1 MCYFWDLARRAVM
14 SRRAKGFS
22 LVEILFALAIIGIVS
37 AIAIPQLLGSRQ
49 QARYTADARSN
60 AAVIHMRLEAIK
72 ADTGQYPPAGTFVW
86 AQGVPPAGNPVPAVT
101 DFSRS
106 TKLDFTLD
114 LLTSQTYTITVTDP
128 RDGNRVI
135 LVMNQNGQIT
145 NP

>member
-1 MCYFWDLARRAVM
+1 M

-72 ADTGQYPPAGTFVW
+72 ADTGQYPAAGTFVW
-86 AQGVPPAGNPVPAVT
+86 AQGVPPAVNPVPAVT
-101 DFSRS
+101 NFGGS
-106 TKLDFTLD
+106 TKLDFTLNI
-114 LLTSQTYTITVTDP
+114 LTPQTYTITVTDP